1 MAFRQ
6 PTFAPASR
14 PTTSHEPE
22 PNTGAT
28 VTSTL
33 HRGIEDSHEW
43 VLFPSAQAN
52 STTPTQSSAERTPQT
67 VGLSRLSDFGS
78 LAARSKRDDGIACE
92 ATDGSLEDD
101 EDLDS
106 LDEGLHAFQEQ
117 PLQQRAGGFDQ
128 SGSILPRHDGLG
140 TFPSSS
146 PPLQEQLWHF
156 EQYNPRKRSI
166 VGHQRRRSSIQRR
179 FDALEDNDAVLLEGE
194 RRDRIENWRME
205 QSKVLLDEIEKET
218 RKRKS
223 SVAERRTEYAPSSA
237 GLEHIVKESVLNQ
250 TEDPGQSED
259 KGDER
264 AACED
269 DESIWQRITR
279 RIIRDF
285 IGIDDALLSVIFG
298 ESLPEERLTSSHS
311 SGLNSSK
318 STRLSNSLPAPS
330 SSGWEERLLERLAR
344 ELGILVQHLSDHP
357 GAFSTP
363 HNPST
368 SDYAGMPVT
377 VPTSSKSQPKPP
389 PIATNVGLTPA
400 ASFNFHP
407 TLQDA
412 NLPAPSPTTD
422 SAHAALWGIE
432 EEPSSDTE
440 QKEREYW
447 EQTPDLKTVFRF
459 LRNRFTTSQRR
470 PPTTSKPP
478 NIATTS
484 TPDSLRRA
492 AIIRQYHP
500 LVSRAAAT
508 WEQRHGH
515 ARRHSFLRGRSGSS
529 CASSIVGSARRGL
542 VVGGRGSSL
551 ASSSRNYWDLGGS
564 GVGSGGGS
572 AIAGG
577 GLGAWGEV

>member
-22 PNTGAT
+22 QDTRAT
-28 VTSTL
+28 VPSTL

-52 STTPTQSSAERTPQT
+52 SRTQTQSSTERTPQT

-78 LAARSKRDDGIACE
+78 LAARSRRDDGIACE

-117 PLQQRAGGFDQ
+117 SVQQRVGGFDQ

-140 TFPSSS
+140 TFPPSS
-146 PPLQEQLWHF
+146 PPMQEQLWHF

-205 QSKVLLDEIEKET
+205 QSRVLLDEIEKET
-218 RKRKS
+218 RKRRS
-223 SVAERRTEYAPSSA
+223 SVAERRTEYVPSSA
-237 GLEHIVKESVLNQ
+237 GLEHIVKESVLTQ
-250 TEDPGQSED
+250 TEDPGQNED
-259 KGDER
+259 KGVENP
-264 AACED
+264 ACED

-285 IGIDDALLSVIFG
+285 IGIDDGLLSVIFG
-298 ESLPEERLTSSHS
+298 ESLPEDRPTSSHS
-311 SGLNSSK
+311 SGLNPSK
-318 STRLSNSLPAPS
+318 SIRLNSSLPAPS
-330 SSGWEERLLERLAR
+330 GSGWEERLLERLAR
-344 ELGILVQHLSDHP
+344 ELGILVQHLSEHP
-357 GAFSTP
+357 GAFSSSYNT
-363 HNPST
+363 ST

-377 VPTSSKSQPKPP
+377 VPTSSKSQPKPSA
-389 PIATNVGLTPA
+389 ITANVGLGSA
-400 ASFNFHP
+400 ASFNFNP
-407 TLQDA
+407 TLQDV
-412 NLPAPSPTTD
+412 NLPAPASTTD

-432 EEPSSDTE
+432 EEPSSDAE
-440 QKEREYW
+440 QKERDYW
-447 EQTPDLKTVFRF
+447 EQTPDIKTVFRF
-459 LRNRFTTSQRR
+459 LRNRFTSQRR
-470 PPTTSKPP
+470 PSTVSKPA

-492 AIIRQYHP
+492 AVIRQYHP
-500 LVSRAAAT
+500 LVSRAAAA

-515 ARRHSFLRGRSGSS
+515 ARRHSLLRGRSGSS
-529 CASSIVGSARRGL
+529 CASSIVGSARRG
-542 VVGGRGSSL
+542 VVVRGSSL

-564 GVGSGGGS
+564 TVGSGGGS

-577 GLGAWGEV
+577 GIGAWGEV